1 MTPENSKAIDE
12 AQQEDVVTTLANAL
26 VCANVPTSDLQRARH
41 FYEETLGLKAAISDE
56 RRGVYY
62 QAGGG
67 TMLNLYERQHTTAEH
82 SVATFLVENLEDVMS
97 DLRSRGVSFEE
108 YDLPD
113 LKTENGVY
121 SDQTGFK
128 VSWFKDPDGNI
139 LGIEQL
145 PNG

>member
-1 MTPENSKAIDE
+1 MTTENSEANEE
-12 AQQEDVVTTLANAL
+12 AQREKASTLLTNAL
-26 VCANVPTSDLQRARH
+26 VCATVPTTDLQRARR

-67 TMLNLYERQHTTAEH
+67 TMLNLYERQHSTAEY
-82 SVATFLVENLEDVMS
+82 SVATFLVENLDEVMS
-97 DLRSRGVSFEE
+97 DLRSRSVSFEE
-108 YDLPD
+108 YDMPD

-139 LGIEQL
+139 IGIEQL
-145 PNG
+145 PSR

>member
-1 MTPENSKAIDE
+1 MTTENSKATDKAQREE
-12 AQQEDVVTTLANAL
+12 ALTLLTNAL
-26 VCANVPTSDLQRARH
+26 ICATVPTTDLQRARH
-41 FYEETLGLKAAISDE
+41 FYEKTLGLKAAIVDE

-67 TMLNLYERQHTTAEH
+67 TMLNLYERQHTTAEN
-82 SVATFLVENLEDVMS
+82 SVATFLVENLDEVMS
-97 DLRSRGVSFEE
+97 DLRSRGISFEE

-128 VSWFKDPDGNI
+128 VSWFKDLDGNI

-145 PNG
+145 PSR